1 MSKYIDERV
10 AVNLIGSVVGVDD
23 LIQAYF
29 NNDQE
34 SVIKGLVQKSN
45 DMDSVKKL
53 LDTMN
58 YNVKGRFVSGK
69 SMLGEI
75 EREIMDSFM
84 TKDNVESFET
94 NLVGTPS
101 MFADAK
107 DNNGKDIDYS
117 SVKQVYPYFNER
129 KEMLV
134 SLEQSKNR

>member
-58 YNVKGRFVSGK
+58 YNVKGRFVNGK

-107 DNNGKDIDYS
+107 DSNGKDIDYS
-117 SVKQVYPYFNER
+117 SIKQVYPYFNER
-129 KEMLV
+129 KEMLI

>member
-10 AVNLIGSVVGVDD
+10 TVNLIGSVIGVDTLID
-23 LIQAYF
+23 AYFGNNQESIMKELIQ
-29 NNDQE
+29 N
-34 SVIKGLVQKSN
+34 SN

-75 EREIMDSFM
+75 EREIIDGFM

-101 MFADAK
+101 MFEDAK
-107 DNNGKDIDYS
+107 DNNRKSIDYS
-117 SVKQVYPYFNER
+117 SIKQVYPYFNER
-129 KEMLV
+129 KEMLI

>member
-1 MSKYIDERV
+1 MSKYVDERV
-10 AVNLIGSVVGVDD
+10 AVNLIGSVIGVDT
-23 LIQAYF
+23 LIDAYF
-29 NNDQE
+29 GNNQE
-34 SVIKGLVQKSN
+34 LVMKELVQNSN

-58 YNVKGRFVSGK
+58 YNARGRFVSGK

-75 EREIMDSFM
+75 ERELIDGFM

-94 NLVGTPS
+94 DLVGTPS
-101 MFADAK
+101 MFEDAK
-107 DNNGKDIDYS
+107 DNNGKSIDYS
-117 SVKQVYPYFNER
+117 SIKQVYPYFNER